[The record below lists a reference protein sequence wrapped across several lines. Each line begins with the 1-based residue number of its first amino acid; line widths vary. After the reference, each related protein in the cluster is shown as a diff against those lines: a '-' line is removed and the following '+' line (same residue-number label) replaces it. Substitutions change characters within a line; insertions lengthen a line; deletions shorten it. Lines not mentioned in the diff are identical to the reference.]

1 MRLTRGE
8 LASLGDKL
16 VALRNGTN
24 LRYIHE
30 DSLGSTS
37 VVTDSSGA
45 QYGYTRYY
53 PYGSSRDSG
62 GSLDTSKKF
71 TGQRLDGTGLYYY
84 GARYYDPVIGRFISP
99 DTIVPNPANPQSL
112 NRYSYAFNNPC
123 RYTDPTGHDGEEAV
137 AVIGVVPIIIMIPGV
152 GWVIGGFVVFGVVAG
167 GYVAY
172 TTGFFSAVG
181 QGIRDL
187 TSIFSPSSY
196 PLPSG
201 WAWDTTKPM
210 GHNTLEMVPVG
221 QTATLSPTE
230 SVKIGDSLNTNIYT
244 ASSTGEKIKDKE
256 AHPENWEKDGDPRV
270 EPARGKY
277 AGGQSVRQ
285 AWRNKVTGEALDEHT
300 IYGKSGA
307 VRHHNYG
314 EYK

>member
-1 MRLTRGE
+1 
-8 LASLGDKL
+8 

-24 LRYIHE
+24 LRYIHQ
-30 DSLGSTS
+30 DNLGSTS
-37 VVTDSSGA
+37 VVTNSSGA
-45 QYGYTRYY
+45 QLGYRRYY
-53 PYGSSRDSG
+53 PYGSTRDYLDP
-62 GSLDTSKKF
+62 LDTDKKF

-84 GARYYDPVIGRFISP
+84 GARYYDPTIGRFISA
-99 DTIVPNPANPQSL
+99 DTIVPNPVNPQAL
-112 NRYSYAFNNPC
+112 NRYSYCLNNPLK
-123 RYTDPTGHDGEEAV
+123 YIDPTGHDGEEAV

-210 GHNTLEMVPVG
+210 GHNTLEMVYVG
-221 QTATLSPTE
+221 QTTATLSPSE
-230 SVKIGDSLNTNIYT
+230 SVKIGDGLNVNVSQAENDAPKTQGR
-244 ASSTGEKIKDKE
+244 STSEKIKDIE
-256 AHPENWEKDGDPRV
+256 EHPGNWEKVNERPDPQQPKNGSSDR
-270 EPARGKY
+270 EL
-277 AGGQSVRQ
+277 
-285 AWRNKVTGEALDEHT
+285 WRNKITGEELQKHVLERGGQAPEDHPHYQEPE
-300 IYGKSGA
+300 GW
-307 VRHHNYG
+307 
-314 EYK
+314 